1 VTTYEYQEGTLIV
14 DLAESSKKELV
25 WRATIVGTLGDST
38 EKNLEMVNKGV
49 AKKFEDYPPAKKM

>member
-1 VTTYEYQEGTLIV
+1 M
-14 DLAESSKKELV
+14 LV

-49 AKKFEDYPPAKKM
+49 AKEFEYYPPAKTM